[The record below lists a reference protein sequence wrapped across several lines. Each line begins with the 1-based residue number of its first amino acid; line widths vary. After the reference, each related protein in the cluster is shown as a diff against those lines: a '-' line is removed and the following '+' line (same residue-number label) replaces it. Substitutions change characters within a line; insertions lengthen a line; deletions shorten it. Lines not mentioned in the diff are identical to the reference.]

1 MSDSEPPKKRFCG
14 HCKEYLCKTV
24 YFQHKRLYFNKES
37 NEWLP
42 TQIFNKSPFD
52 DAAFHTVS
60 TAAEPK
66 QASVLLTDD
75 TTCELDDSDNASHSI
90 HIMND
95 DGDSDPCMDPDD
107 DHVRHTYYY
116 TCSSYMQ

>member
-37 NEWLP
+37 NKWLP
-42 TQIFNKSPFD
+42 TQVFNKTPFD
-52 DAAFHTVS
+52 EPAFHPVS
-60 TAAEPK
+60 TVAQPK

-75 TTCELDDSDNASHSI
+75 TTCEDDSDNAGHSI
-90 HIMND
+90 HMND
-95 DGDSDPCMDPDD
+95 DVDGDSDPCMDPDD
-107 DHVRHTYYY
+107 DRVRHTYYTY
-116 TCSSYMQ
+116 S